1 MALRDQIPLIVNE
14 YQRLIGQGGLASKNI
29 AQFNPEQRT
38 IESTFNLLEHNRKLF
53 DIYEGD
59 LLTYVL
65 QDLRNQLS
73 PKSYEQI
80 KHRAAPINVLKRLI
94 DKQSKIY
101 IAPPMRET
109 DSDADKDKELLEW
122 YCKKFDI
129 NTNMQMANEFFN
141 LFKTCAIE
149 PYLDNGCPKLR
160 ILPSDRFFVYSTDPI
175 APTKPTHFVKIMGK
189 LFQTDTSGK
198 DLVRTILY
206 VYTDEEFL
214 AIDERGAIVQEI
226 MDRIENPDGINP
238 FGRIPFVYINR
249 SRHDLIPKPDTDTLA
264 MAKLIPVLLSDIN
277 YAVMYQCF
285 SIIYGVDLDQE
296 GLTMAPN
303 AFWSF
308 KSDPAKETKPEVGII
323 KPQADIDKVLQL
335 IQTELSMWLTSRN
348 IKPGAMGTLNPENMA
363 SGIAKAIDEMD
374 TSEDRQK
381 QVPYFQAA
389 ERELW
394 DLIIT
399 CLHPIWMRDPD
410 FQNKM
415 AFSPGI
421 CVNVTFPAQ
430 KPLVDPSRQ
439 VDDVIKKIQA
449 GLQSRAGG
457 IKELYPDWDDD
468 QVEDLMEE
476 IEMERTLSVDQM
488 AGENPTPAEQSQ
500 DMAEMMPDSEMTDKG
515 ENQPGNAGVES

>member
-14 YQRLIGQGGLASKNI
+14 YQRLIGQGGTASKNI

-65 QDLRNQLS
+65 QDLRAQLS
-73 PKSYEQI
+73 QKSFEQV
-80 KHRAAPINVLKRLI
+80 KHRAAPINILKRLI

-101 IAPPMRET
+101 INPPVREV
-109 DSDADKDKELLEW
+109 DSDQEKDSELVEW
-122 YCKKFDI
+122 YCKEFDL

-149 PYLDNGCPKLR
+149 PYLDDGCPRIR
-160 ILPSDRFFVYSTDPI
+160 ILPSDRFFVYSIDPI
-175 APTKPTHFVKIMGK
+175 CPNKPTHFVKVMGK
-189 LFQTDTSGK
+189 LFQTDMAGK
-198 DLVRTILY
+198 ETVRTVLY
-206 VYTDEEFL
+206 IYSDEEFL
-214 AIDERGAIVQEI
+214 AVDERGNVLTDVME
-226 MDRIENPDGINP
+226 RVNNPEGLNP
-238 FGRIPFVYINR
+238 IGRIPFVYINR
-249 SRHDLIPKPDTDTLA
+249 SRHDLIPKPDTDTLS

-308 KSDPAKETKPEVGII
+308 KSDPNKETKPEVGVI

-335 IQTELSMWLTSRN
+335 IQTELSMWLTSRS
-348 IKPGAMGTLNPENMA
+348 IKPGAMGTLTPENMA

-381 QVPYFQAA
+381 QIPYFKNA
-389 ERELW
+389 EKELW
-394 DLIIT
+394 DLIINYM
-399 CLHPIWMRDPD
+399 HPIWMREHN
-410 FQNKM
+410 FENRI
-415 AFSPGI
+415 AFSPGV
-421 CVNVTFPAQ
+421 CVNVTFPDQ
-430 KPLVDPSRQ
+430 KPLIDPSKQ
-439 VDDVIKKIQA
+439 IDDVIKKIES
-449 GLQSRAGG
+449 GLQSRRGALA
-457 IKELYPDWDDD
+457 ELYPDWDDD
-468 QVEDLMEE
+468 QVEALLEE
-476 IEMERTLSVDQM
+476 IDTERTITIGQPD
-488 AGENPTPAEQSQ
+488 PTAPMQ
-500 DMAEMMPDSEMTDKG
+500 DMAEGEMEDPADSG
-515 ENQPGNAGVES
+515 SESADTEVKSQGD